1 MKNVAKRKVQAKWLR
16 TFRKIHRITGVTLVV
31 FILIISSTGILLGWK
46 KHSSGL
52 ILAKSHKG
60 TSTDL
65 KNWLPL
71 DSLHTNAC
79 KILFDSVSPELSPE
93 LHRIDIRKESGMAKF
108 VFKHH
113 FTAIQLDGAT
123 GDLLHIEVRRSDFIE
138 EMHDGSILDR
148 YFKTSN
154 QQIKLIYTS
163 MMGLA
168 LLLFGITGF
177 WLWYGRKRMERQS
190 PGRIAERQS
199 KELSAKG

>member
-16 TFRKIHRITGVTLVV
+16 AFRKIHRLTGLTLVI

-52 ILAKSHKG
+52 ILAKSHIG

-65 KNWLPL
+65 KNWLSL

-79 KILFDSVSPELSPE
+79 KILFDSVSPDLSTE

-113 FTAIQLDGAT
+113 FTGIQLDGST
-123 GDLLHIEVRRSDFIE
+123 GKLLHIEVRRSDVIE
-138 EMHDGSILDR
+138 EIHDGSILDR
-148 YFKTSN
+148 YLNTGN
-154 QQIKLIYTS
+154 QQIKLFYTS
-163 MMGLA
+163 MMGLS
-168 LLLFGITGF
+168 LLLFSITGF
-177 WLWYGRKRMERQS
+177 WLWYGTKRMRRYS
-190 PGRIAERQS
+190 PGRRAER
-199 KELSAKG
+199 SAKS

>member
-1 MKNVAKRKVQAKWLR
+1 MINAARRKTQARWLR
-16 TFRKIHRITGVTLVV
+16 AFRKIHRMTGLMLVG

-52 ILAKSHKG
+52 ILSKSHVG

-65 KNWLPL
+65 KTWLPL

-79 KILFDSVSPELSPE
+79 KILFDSISPELSTE

-113 FTAIQLDGAT
+113 FTAIQLDGTT
-123 GDLLHIEVRRSDFIE
+123 GELLHIEVRRSDFIE
-138 EMHDGSILDR
+138 EIHDGSILDR
-148 YFKTSN
+148 YFNTGN
-154 QQIKLIYTS
+154 QQIKLFYTS

-168 LLLFGITGF
+168 LLLFSITGF
-177 WLWYGRKRMERQS
+177 WLWYGRKRMERHS
-190 PGRIAERQS
+190 PGRMVNS
-199 KELSAKG
+199 KGQRAKS

>member
-1 MKNVAKRKVQAKWLR
+1 MKNVERRKIQARWLRAFRKV
-16 TFRKIHRITGVTLVV
+16 HRITGLTLVV

-46 KHSSGL
+46 KHSAGL
-52 ILAKSHKG
+52 ILSKSYTG

-65 KNWLPL
+65 KKWLSL

-79 KILFDSVSPELSPE
+79 KILLDSISPELSTE

-123 GDLLHIEVRRSDFIE
+123 GELLHIEVRRSDFIE
-138 EMHDGSILDR
+138 EVHDGSILDR
-148 YFKTSN
+148 YLKTGN

-168 LLLFGITGF
+168 LLLFSITGF
-177 WLWYGRKRMERQS
+177 WLWYGRKRMQRNS
-190 PGRIAERQS
+190 PGRRAER
-199 KELSAKG
+199 EERRAKG